1 MAGQRSAAARRSG
14 RTCRTSQWNDWRWQ
28 LSHRVND
35 LAEIEQVL
43 NLTDDERAGLS
54 APDKFR
60 VDITPY
66 FISLIDPDDPDDPIR
81 RQVIPTG
88 REQQAFT
95 AMMEDSL
102 AEDRHSPVPGL
113 VHRYP
118 DRVLMLVTTQC
129 ASYCRYC
136 TRSRIVGDPTQNFN
150 RRDHE
155 AQLDYLR
162 RTPQVRDVLISG
174 GDGLTLAPKLFESIL
189 RGLRE
194 IPHIEIIRIGSRVP
208 VFLPQRIDD
217 ELCEMLEKYHP
228 LWINLHFNHPNEI
241 TPEVSRAV
249 DKLTRAGLPV
259 GNQSVLLAGVNDCVH
274 IQRALVHK
282 LVANRV
288 RPYYLYQCD
297 LVEGSG
303 HFRTPVGK
311 GLEIMEGLRGHTSGY
326 AVPTYVIDAPGGGGK
341 IPVMPNYLISYSDH
355 KVVLRNYEGYI
366 TTYEEPETYT
376 KHDSATCAYCQQ
388 ERPEPGQSG
397 VLGLLEGER
406 MWIEPRGFQ
415 EIHTRGNTEAHRLQD
430 PAKWVPFG
438 VGAIE
443 GKASGGLRV
452 LEPGERPG
460 NGASASATARARNLD
475 RARANRR
482 RQPTA
487 SCSRPLDRQNGD
499 PMKSPTPRRIEPLP
513 LLVAL
518 ALPLT
523 VGRAGRGGDRVIG
536 PNLVSDVAKAAVQP
550 SELGVRSRLDD
561 PVPVDGCR
569 HVPRLDR
576 APAVRPR
583 AHGRR
588 GGGSPS
594 SRSTLSG
601 HSCSSGAGRSGRRS
615 GRSSCCGSRSPQR
628 SGRRLRSDRQLRHCW
643 CRTSAG
649 PRSRRSST
657 ARSGISTATAERS
670 RARHG

>member
-1 MAGQRSAAARRSG
+1 MDAQEIKAAVARQAALTAAEQAPFVNRRDPARALDPDGKLAVS
-14 RTCRTSQWNDWRWQ
+14 RRAQLWADVPDEQWNDWRWQ

-35 LAEIEQVL
+35 VEEIEQVL
-43 NLTDDERAGLS
+43 ELTDEERDGLS

-66 FISLIDPDDPDDPIR
+66 FLSLIDPKDPSDPIR
-81 RQVIPTG
+81 RQVIPLG
-88 REQQAFT
+88 REAQAFT

-150 RRDHE
+150 RKEHE

-174 GDGLTLAPKLFESIL
+174 GDGLALAPKLFESIV
-189 RGLRE
+189 RGIRE

-208 VFLPQRIDD
+208 VFLPQRVDD
-217 ELCEMLEKYHP
+217 ELCDMLQRYHP
-228 LWINLHFNHPNEI
+228 IWINLHFNHPSEI

-249 DKLTRAGLPV
+249 DKLTRAGIPV

-282 LVANRV
+282 LVENRI

-326 AVPTYVIDAPGGGGK
+326 AIPTYVIDAPGGGGK

-366 TTYEEPETYT
+366 TTYEEPPTYEQ
-376 KHDSATCAYCQQ
+376 HDKAACAYCQH

-406 MWIEPRGFQ
+406 IWIEPQGFEQ
-415 EIHTRGNTEAHRLQD
+415 THTRGNVEPHRLQD
-430 PAKWVPFG
+430 PRKWVPFG

-443 GKASGGLRV
+443 GQAHDVLPVLESGGDGHGPSSEGLLLDSERAATETNAGL
-452 LEPGERPG
+452 LEQGDLLTEEQRAGVQKRSYGPGE
-460 NGASASATARARNLD
+460 
-475 RARANRR
+475 
-482 RQPTA
+482 
-487 SCSRPLDRQNGD
+487 
-499 PMKSPTPRRIEPLP
+499 EP
-513 LLVAL
+513 
-518 ALPLT
+518 
-523 VGRAGRGGDRVIG
+523 
-536 PNLVSDVAKAAVQP
+536 
-550 SELGVRSRLDD
+550 
-561 PVPVDGCR
+561 
-569 HVPRLDR
+569 
-576 APAVRPR
+576 RPR
-583 AHGRR
+583 EGEPTGSAHGE
-588 GGGSPS
+588 
-594 SRSTLSG
+594 L
-601 HSCSSGAGRSGRRS
+601 
-615 GRSSCCGSRSPQR
+615 
-628 SGRRLRSDRQLRHCW
+628 L
-643 CRTSAG
+643 
-649 PRSRRSST
+649 
-657 ARSGISTATAERS
+657 
-670 RARHG
+670 